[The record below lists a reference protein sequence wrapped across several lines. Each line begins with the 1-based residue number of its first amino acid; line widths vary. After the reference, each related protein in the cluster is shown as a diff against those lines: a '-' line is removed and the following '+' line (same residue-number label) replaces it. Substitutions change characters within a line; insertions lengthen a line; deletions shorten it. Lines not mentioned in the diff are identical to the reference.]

1 MEEWIQAHKDK
12 KYLLAAAGAILLIFA
27 IIAGCAIGSGG
38 GSKIEITDSNR
49 VYVRVEPGMSGSE
62 IAAMLIEKGVI
73 DSKLKFTIASKM
85 QGADDKFK
93 TGLFELARGMA
104 PGDAVAVL
112 ISGKV
117 ASAHFTIPE
126 GYNVQQIAKRL
137 ADEGLADEKKFL
149 EKARDYAPYP
159 YIEENHDANFRAE
172 GFLFPDTYEIATDAT
187 EDDILELLTSDFDS
201 RLTPEMR
208 SRAQEL
214 GLSIYEL
221 VTMASLVEKESF
233 HAEDMPIIAQV
244 FFKRLKISMP
254 LQSDTTIT
262 YLIGAKDDVS
272 IDDTKVDSP
281 YNTYQN
287 YGLPPG
293 PIANPGM
300 QAIEAV
306 LHPADTDYLY
316 FVADHDGNNFYSNT
330 YEEHLAIV
338 DQVR

>member
-1 MEEWIQAHKDK
+1 
-12 KYLLAAAGAILLIFA
+12 
-27 IIAGCAIGSGG
+27 
-38 GSKIEITDSNR
+38 
-49 VYVRVEPGMSGSE
+49 
-62 IAAMLIEKGVI
+62 
-73 DSKLKFTIASKM
+73 
-85 QGADDKFK
+85 
-93 TGLFELARGMA
+93 
-104 PGDAVAVL
+104 
-112 ISGKV
+112 
-117 ASAHFTIPE
+117 
-126 GYNVQQIAKRL
+126 
-137 ADEGLADEKKFL
+137 
-149 EKARDYAPYP
+149 
-159 YIEENHDANFRAE
+159 
-172 GFLFPDTYEIATDAT
+172 
-187 EDDILELLTSDFDS
+187 
-201 RLTPEMR
+201 
-208 SRAQEL
+208 
-214 GLSIYEL
+214 
-221 VTMASLVEKESF
+221 
-233 HAEDMPIIAQV
+233 
-244 FFKRLKISMP
+244 MP